1 MRKKAAMAC
10 LLAIVM
16 CCSVFTAVPTF
27 AVDGVL
33 YEQNFKDCEVKD
45 YGKTKPAEYLGE
57 TNGTPAQDTYS
68 WVISSDETYEKYLEM
83 KIGDTVTTSANVLE
97 LRHTYTPT
105 ITGDFT
111 FDFSLKWGGG
121 GQVKVQIRPT
131 GTLPDGI
138 ASWQTSTSLLEILS
152 DGTLRAMDD
161 AIANIAGA
169 AKLIEGNWYDFK
181 YVIHSDYTLPTF
193 DVFMKRPGDQQYKA
207 ISMGRRFLQKIGDKT
222 LTYGSGAFNTL
233 LLSFQNGKGEN
244 AEKSIG
250 IDNLKITSGVALDP
264 ETEASILFAD
274 FEQAVGDGIV
284 LGNLP
289 SVGTVSGWTLS
300 GRSGNSAYLTDD
312 GILKARP
319 ADMDIETTYEVT
331 ATKGQETRSRTYSI
345 VIPRQLPNLAGADGG
360 FEAEQGEGLHNESG
374 LKPEEVSITQIR
386 SEIFAGSYAMHVN
399 IPNSGNGTF
408 VYYPRVTIKPDT
420 EYIMTFWA
428 KMSPDSQTDSITP
441 AMWDNTNNS
450 NNRFT
455 QSTPSLGTVNDLAFN
470 AKIVK
475 DKWTQIICPKRTFP
489 VECFAGKTPNDK
501 GEYVVD
507 FAPNN
512 RYNYFLDNYELIEV
526 TDAVKPKLLPSIEDG
541 YTGTAPDSISID
553 LTNCISPSAWSKN
566 MISLKKDGADVPF
579 GFSATPKSLTI
590 TPSTAFG
597 PGSYEL
603 VVAGGV
609 EDVYHMT
616 TTEQS
621 FSYQFTAPAVSHD
634 VTVQIGANGSVKK
647 GEDVVNNGTVLQVED
662 GGSLTLTIIPDTG
675 YTLDK
680 ALLDTADITA
690 AVQDGVLTVS
700 NIAGNKTLEITFV
713 KLPEEEPEM
722 TVTSEVINSTYPA
735 SGGASYPAA
744 TLFAAIT
751 PGNGWDVADF
761 GVEVIDK
768 ETGLAIPLSI
778 TVKTNDGRFGVK
790 VFGVGLKAGKVYIL
804 KPYANIKNQTTGEKK
819 TVYGTEREFTAQ

>member
-1 MRKKAAMAC
+1 MRKKAVIAC
-10 LLAIVM
+10 LLAVVM
-16 CCSVFTAVPTF
+16 CCTMFTAVPAF
-27 AVDGVL
+27 AVDKVL
-33 YEQNFKDCEVKD
+33 YEQNFKDCEAKD
-45 YGKTKPAEYLGE
+45 YGKTKPVEYLGE
-57 TNGTPAQDTYS
+57 TNGTPAEDTYS
-68 WVISSDETYEKYLEM
+68 WAVKSDEVYEKYLEM
-83 KIGDTVTTSANVLE
+83 KIGNTVSTSGNVLE
-97 LRHTYTPT
+97 LRHTYNPT

-121 GQVKVQIRPT
+121 GQFKMQIRPT

-138 ASWQTSTSLLEILS
+138 ASWQTSTNLLEVLS

-169 AKLIEGNWYDFK
+169 PKLVEGNWYDFK
-181 YVIHSDYTLPTF
+181 YVIHSDLTLPTF

-207 ISMGRRFLQKIGDKT
+207 VSLGRRFLQKIGDKT

-233 LLSFQNGKGEN
+233 LLSFQNGKGQN
-244 AEKSIG
+244 AEKAVG
-250 IDNLKITSGVALDP
+250 IDNLKITSGIALDP
-264 ETEASILFAD
+264 ETEAGILFAD
-274 FEQAVGDGIV
+274 FEQAIGDGII

-289 SVGTVSGWTLS
+289 SGGTVNGWTLS
-300 GRSGNSAYLTDD
+300 GTSGNTTYLTND

-319 ADMDIETTYEVT
+319 SDADIETTYEVT

-345 VIPRQLPNLAGADGG
+345 VIPRQLPNLVGDDAG
-360 FEAEQGEGLHNESG
+360 FEAQQGGGLHKEGSSTENE
-374 LKPEEVSITQIR
+374 LSITNVR
-386 SEIFAGSYAMHVN
+386 GEVFAGDYAMHVN

-408 VYYPRVTIKPDT
+408 IYYPRVTIKPNT
-420 EYIMTFWA
+420 EYIMTFWT

-455 QSTPSLGTVNDLAFN
+455 QSSPSLGSVNDLAFN

-501 GEYVVD
+501 GEYVID

-526 TDAVKPKLLPSIEDG
+526 TDVVKPKLVPSVEDG
-541 YTGTAPDSISID
+541 FTGVAPDSISID
-553 LTNCISPSAWSKN
+553 LTNCISPSAWSKD

-579 GFSATPKSLTI
+579 GFSATPKKLTI

-609 EDVYHMT
+609 EDVYHMNT
-616 TTEQS
+616 AEQR
-621 FSYQFTAPAVSHD
+621 FSYQFTTPAVSHD
-634 VTVQIGANGSVKK
+634 VTVQVGANGSVKK
-647 GEDVVNNGTVLQVED
+647 GEEPVNDGAVLQVED
-662 GGSLTLTIIPDTG
+662 GGSLTLTIVPDTG
-675 YTLDK
+675 YILDK

-690 AVQDGVLTVS
+690 TVQGGVLTVS
-700 NIAGNKTLEITFV
+700 NITGNKTLEITFV
-713 KLPEEEPEM
+713 TLAEEEPEM

-735 SGGASYPAA
+735 TGDVSYPAV
-744 TLFAAIT
+744 TVFSAIT
-751 PGNGWDVADF
+751 PGNGWDVSDY

-768 ETGLAIPLSI
+768 ETGLTIPLTV

-790 VFGVGLKAGKVYIL
+790 VFGVGLKAGKVYLL
-804 KPYANIKNQTTGEKK
+804 KPYANIKNQTTGEEK